1 MEAKSQNNKSKYFIE
16 SLTEKIF
23 LISASVAVISL
34 LLIIGFVFYKG
45 LRPFIIEGYSFWDF
59 IFGTQWIPSAN
70 KYGILPMIVASL
82 GATIGALLI
91 GVPVGIL
98 TSIFIAEIAPKKIAK
113 IMSGAVELL
122 AGIPSVLY
130 GVFGLA
136 IIVPTIQEVFNL
148 PKGQSLLAVII
159 VLAIMMLPTVITV
172 SETAIRAV
180 PHAYKEGS
188 LALGAS
194 KTETIFKVIVPAA
207 KSGIMT
213 GVVLGIGRAIG
224 ETMAVILVAGNTPV
238 IPSSIMDSVR
248 PLTTNIALEMGYAFG
263 THQEMLFATGVV
275 LFTFI
280 LILNL
285 VLVPINRIGIYGA
298 IISSI
303 ISDIFIFA
311 ICFITL
317 KKQITTKLYVSKYIV
332 KPTIAG
338 VFMSITSYIMYN
350 NIINKIQNNI
360 IVLFVSIFSGMMV
373 YFILIIALKILTEE
387 EIYMLPYGQKLFRTF
402 KSKKQQMQVKS
413 THTELP
419 KHGNLRGKRVCKKI
433 KIKKEGF

>member
-45 LRPFIIEGYSFWDF
+45 LRPFIVEGYSFWDF

-180 PHAYKEGS
+180 PNAYKEGS

-238 IPSSIMDSVR
+238 IPSSIMDSIR

-285 VLVPINRIGIYGA
+285 VL
-298 IISSI
+298 S
-303 ISDIFIFA
+303 
-311 ICFITL
+311 
-317 KKQITTKLYVSKYIV
+317 KLS
-332 KPTIAG
+332 
-338 VFMSITSYIMYN
+338 
-350 NIINKIQNNI
+350 NK
-360 IVLFVSIFSGMMV
+360 G
-373 YFILIIALKILTEE
+373 
-387 EIYMLPYGQKLFRTF
+387 
-402 KSKKQQMQVKS
+402 
-413 THTELP
+413 
-419 KHGNLRGKRVCKKI
+419 GK
-433 KIKKEGF
+433 

>member
-45 LRPFIIEGYSFWDF
+45 LRPFIVEGYSFRDF

-98 TSIFIAEIAPKKIAK
+98 TAIFIAEIAPKRISKV
-113 IMSGAVELL
+113 MSGAVELL

-180 PHAYKEGS
+180 PNAYKEGS

-285 VLVPINRIGIYGA
+285 VL
-298 IISSI
+298 S
-303 ISDIFIFA
+303 
-311 ICFITL
+311 
-317 KKQITTKLYVSKYIV
+317 KLS
-332 KPTIAG
+332 
-338 VFMSITSYIMYN
+338 
-350 NIINKIQNNI
+350 NK
-360 IVLFVSIFSGMMV
+360 G
-373 YFILIIALKILTEE
+373 
-387 EIYMLPYGQKLFRTF
+387 
-402 KSKKQQMQVKS
+402 
-413 THTELP
+413 
-419 KHGNLRGKRVCKKI
+419 GK
-433 KIKKEGF
+433 

>member
-98 TSIFIAEIAPKKIAK
+98 TAIFIAEIAPKRISKF
-113 IMSGAVELL
+113 MSGAVELL

-180 PHAYKEGS
+180 PNAYKEGS

-285 VLVPINRIGIYGA
+285 VL
-298 IISSI
+298 S
-303 ISDIFIFA
+303 
-311 ICFITL
+311 
-317 KKQITTKLYVSKYIV
+317 KLS
-332 KPTIAG
+332 
-338 VFMSITSYIMYN
+338 
-350 NIINKIQNNI
+350 NK
-360 IVLFVSIFSGMMV
+360 G
-373 YFILIIALKILTEE
+373 
-387 EIYMLPYGQKLFRTF
+387 
-402 KSKKQQMQVKS
+402 
-413 THTELP
+413 
-419 KHGNLRGKRVCKKI
+419 GK
-433 KIKKEGF
+433 

>member
-1 MEAKSQNNKSKYFIE
+1 MEAKSQNNKNKYFIE

-23 LISASVAVISL
+23 LVSASIAVISL

-82 GATIGALLI
+82 GATIGSLII
-91 GVPVGIL
+91 GVPIGIL
-98 TSIFIAEIAPKKIAK
+98 TAIFIAEIAPKKIAK

-136 IIVPTIQEVFNL
+136 VIVPTIQDIFNL

-180 PHAYKEGS
+180 PNAYKEGS

-194 KTETIFKVIVPAA
+194 KTETIFKVVVPSA

-285 VLVPINRIGIYGA
+285 VL
-298 IISSI
+298 S
-303 ISDIFIFA
+303 
-311 ICFITL
+311 
-317 KKQITTKLYVSKYIV
+317 KLS
-332 KPTIAG
+332 
-338 VFMSITSYIMYN
+338 
-350 NIINKIQNNI
+350 NK
-360 IVLFVSIFSGMMV
+360 G
-373 YFILIIALKILTEE
+373 
-387 EIYMLPYGQKLFRTF
+387 
-402 KSKKQQMQVKS
+402 
-413 THTELP
+413 
-419 KHGNLRGKRVCKKI
+419 GK
-433 KIKKEGF
+433 

>member
-45 LRPFIIEGYSFWDF
+45 LRPFIVEGYSFWDF

-98 TSIFIAEIAPKKIAK
+98 TAIFIAEIAPKRISK
-113 IMSGAVELL
+113 IMSVAVELL

-136 IIVPTIQEVFNL
+136 IIVPTIQDIFNL

-180 PHAYKEGS
+180 PNAYKEGS

-285 VLVPINRIGIYGA
+285 VL
-298 IISSI
+298 S
-303 ISDIFIFA
+303 
-311 ICFITL
+311 
-317 KKQITTKLYVSKYIV
+317 KLS
-332 KPTIAG
+332 
-338 VFMSITSYIMYN
+338 
-350 NIINKIQNNI
+350 NK
-360 IVLFVSIFSGMMV
+360 G
-373 YFILIIALKILTEE
+373 
-387 EIYMLPYGQKLFRTF
+387 
-402 KSKKQQMQVKS
+402 
-413 THTELP
+413 
-419 KHGNLRGKRVCKKI
+419 GK
-433 KIKKEGF
+433 

>member
-98 TSIFIAEIAPKKIAK
+98 TSIFIAEIAPKRIAK

-180 PHAYKEGS
+180 PNAYKEGS

-285 VLVPINRIGIYGA
+285 VL
-298 IISSI
+298 S
-303 ISDIFIFA
+303 
-311 ICFITL
+311 
-317 KKQITTKLYVSKYIV
+317 KLS
-332 KPTIAG
+332 
-338 VFMSITSYIMYN
+338 
-350 NIINKIQNNI
+350 NK
-360 IVLFVSIFSGMMV
+360 G
-373 YFILIIALKILTEE
+373 
-387 EIYMLPYGQKLFRTF
+387 
-402 KSKKQQMQVKS
+402 
-413 THTELP
+413 
-419 KHGNLRGKRVCKKI
+419 GK
-433 KIKKEGF
+433 

>member
-1 MEAKSQNNKSKYFIE
+1 M
-16 SLTEKIF
+16 
-23 LISASVAVISL
+23 
-34 LLIIGFVFYKG
+34 
-45 LRPFIIEGYSFWDF
+45 
-59 IFGTQWIPSAN
+59 
-70 KYGILPMIVASL
+70 
-82 GATIGALLI
+82 
-91 GVPVGIL
+91 GIL
-98 TSIFIAEIAPKKIAK
+98 TSIFIAEIVPKRISK

-136 IIVPTIQEVFNL
+136 IIVPTIQDVFNL

-180 PHAYKEGS
+180 PNAYKEGS

-285 VLVPINRIGIYGA
+285 VL
-298 IISSI
+298 S
-303 ISDIFIFA
+303 
-311 ICFITL
+311 
-317 KKQITTKLYVSKYIV
+317 KLS
-332 KPTIAG
+332 
-338 VFMSITSYIMYN
+338 
-350 NIINKIQNNI
+350 NK
-360 IVLFVSIFSGMMV
+360 G
-373 YFILIIALKILTEE
+373 
-387 EIYMLPYGQKLFRTF
+387 
-402 KSKKQQMQVKS
+402 
-413 THTELP
+413 
-419 KHGNLRGKRVCKKI
+419 GK
-433 KIKKEGF
+433 